1 MISSFPSFR
10 IVSGGRGKRPMLEKL
25 NREEVVMTEQ
35 STPPATA
42 TAPPPA
48 PEVAAAIEGAL
59 SSYDRKLWHV
69 RHAAVCCLVD
79 LAMAHGKKK
88 FKSDATSRAIT
99 DIIDIVERIVAPD
112 DAEEIPNGFG
122 EPARAAGAKALQEAI
137 AEVKAIRAPLEQSVT
152 AAAGALR
159 NGAEDTP

>member
-1 MISSFPSFR
+1 MISPFR
-10 IVSGGRGKRPMLEKL
+10 IVSGGRGKRPMLEKI
-25 NREEVVMTEQ
+25 NREEIVMTEL
-35 STPPATA
+35 TAPPATA
-42 TAPPPA
+42 PPA

-99 DIIDIVERIVAPD
+99 DIVDIVERIVAPD
-112 DAEEIPNGFG
+112 DSEEIPNGFG
-122 EPARAAGAKALQEAI
+122 EPARAASAKALQETI

-159 NGAEDTP
+159 NGAEENAS

>member
-1 MISSFPSFR
+1 MISPFR

-25 NREEVVMTEQ
+25 NREEIVMTEQ
-35 STPPATA
+35 SMPPATA
-42 TAPPPA
+42 PAPPA

-99 DIIDIVERIVAPD
+99 DIVDIVERIVAPD

-152 AAAGALR
+152 TAAGALR
-159 NGAEDTP
+159 NGAEESAS